1 MEMLPMSKTGNESLT
16 DTGEI
21 QENTL
26 NNGNEKLD
34 IISNKLNSVKHVMFN
49 TIDNIMERGEKL
61 EVLVDKTDNL
71 ETTSFQF
78 NRNAR
83 KLRRTM
89 LCNKIKTYLC
99 IGFGGIFILWFLSSL
114 ICGFDYKKCKS

>member
-1 MEMLPMSKTGNESLT
+1 MEMLPISETGDQSLT
-16 DTGEI
+16 STEQINSD
-21 QENTL
+21 TL
-26 NNGNEKLD
+26 NSGNEK
-34 IISNKLNSVKHVMFN
+34 INVISGKLNSVKNVMLN

-61 EVLVDKTDNL
+61 EVLVDKSENL

-89 LCNKIKTYLC
+89 LCNKIKTYIC
-99 IGFGGIFILWFLSSL
+99 IGFGVIIILWFLSSL

>member
-1 MEMLPMSKTGNESLT
+1 MEMLPMSKTGNESLN

-21 QENTL
+21 HENTL
-26 NNGNEKLD
+26 NTGNEKLD
-34 IISNKLNSVKHVMFN
+34 VISNKLNSVKNVMFN
-49 TIDNIMERGEKL
+49 TIDNILERGEKL

-99 IGFGGIFILWFLSSL
+99 IGFGAIFILWFLSSL

>member
-1 MEMLPMSKTGNESLT
+1 MEMLPISEHGNKSLT
-16 DTGEI
+16 DQ
-21 QENTL
+21 QETVVNTIDT
-26 NNGNEKLD
+26 GNEKLNV
-34 IISNKLNSVKHVMFN
+34 ISDKLNSVKNVMFN

-61 EVLVDKTDNL
+61 ETLVDKTENL

-114 ICGFDYKKCKS
+114 ICGFDYKKCRS